1 MEITNTLK
9 SFEAEITRKG
19 YRPESISNYVS
30 CVTKFMYHFKDKL
43 TAKHIN
49 EQDIKD
55 FLSQFKEHNTQ
66 RGYHSAIKCF
76 YKYEIKQPNKF
87 KYIEYC
93 KRNRKLP
100 IVLSVSEM
108 QRLVFACSNI
118 KHKTIICLMYST
130 GMRVGEVIN
139 LKLQDIDQE
148 RRIIMV
154 RDAKGGR
161 DRQVTLDPLF
171 FELFKLY
178 HNQYLP
184 KEFVFEGQKEPY
196 YSQRSIAEF
205 LQKYANLAG
214 INKRVYPHLIRHTYA
229 THLLEKGTEL
239 SLIQHVLGHQNI
251 RTTQGYTH
259 ISNNLIAQI
268 KSPLADIANTQNL
281 LNP

>member
-1 MEITNTLK
+1 MNIPKYIGYYRNELI
-9 SFEAEITRKG
+9 RKG
-19 YRPESISNYVS
+19 YRDESIKNYVS
-30 CVTKFMYHFKDKL
+30 CVTKFLYHFDKRKDHE
-43 TAKHIN
+43 HIN
-49 EQDIKD
+49 ESDIKD
-55 FLSQFKEHNTQ
+55 FLRQFKEHNTQ

-76 YKYEIKQPNKF
+76 YKYVCRQPNKF

-93 KRNRKLP
+93 KRSRKLP
-100 IVLSVSEM
+100 IILSATEM
-108 QRLVFACSNI
+108 QKLVFACSNL

-148 RRIIMV
+148 RRVIMV
-154 RDAKGGR
+154 RDAKGGK

-171 FELFKLY
+171 FELLKLY
-178 HNQYLP
+178 YNQYLP

-205 LQKYANLAG
+205 LQKYANLAE